1 MGFFGWILLLAGG
14 AMLAV
19 ALAPVVGGALGQRAA
34 QARWA
39 EIARAAPAGGGE
51 ATPGALVRPVD
62 GLDFKLS
69 VPRAGYSEVVR
80 EGVGLD
86 VLAMGPGHYPQSA
99 WPGQPGS
106 VGLAAHNVYW
116 LRLGDLVPGDAIV
129 LDTRYGSFRYRVTA
143 TRIVSPGD
151 AWVLLPEADRQ
162 LTLTTCWP
170 LWAGE
175 FATRRLAIFARQE
188 LPAR

>member
-1 MGFFGWILLLAGG
+1 MGISGWILILAGC

-19 ALAPVVGGALGQRAA
+19 ALAPVVGGAIAQRQA
-34 QARWA
+34 QVRWA
-39 EIARAAPAGGGE
+39 AELARTAPAGGAE
-51 ATPGALVRPVD
+51 AGRGGLRRPVD

-69 VPRAGYSEVVR
+69 VPRASYSEVVR

-86 VLAMGPGHYPQSA
+86 VLAVGPGHYPQSA
-99 WPGQPGS
+99 WPGQRGT

-116 LRLGDLVPGDAIV
+116 LRLGDLVAGDLIV
-129 LDTRYGSFRYRVTA
+129 LDTRYGSFRYRVTG
-143 TRIVSPGD
+143 TRVVSPAD
-151 AWVLLPEADRQ
+151 TWVLRPEPDRQ

-188 LPAR
+188 F